1 MGAWGPALY
10 SDDTTCDVRDDYV
23 KQLKQG
29 ASDEDAWRHILA
41 GYRDVLGVT
50 EIACLVYFAL
60 ADTAWRY
67 GRLNEEVRAK
77 ALSLLE
83 AGGDTAVW
91 EQDSP
96 GKDARARQRA
106 LTKLE
111 AQLRSPQPRAKPV
124 KITPPKPKTV
134 HSTEPVGSVFLLPL
148 PRGKHALM
156 VLIGY
161 HDMEESIDPV
171 FSVLRW
177 RGDAPQPD
185 LNGLVGTTGLLSFKS
200 GLGPKT
206 QLGILPGD
214 KPVPLLARLV
224 PLNAVVAASLPFDPY
239 KAMWISIGRIAKEA
253 EAELDAQ
260 RC

>member
-1 MGAWGPALY
+1 MGAWGTALY

-29 ASDEDAWRHILA
+29 ASDEEAWRHILA
-41 GYRDVLGVT
+41 GYRDVLDVT

-67 GRLNEEVRAK
+67 GRLHEEVRAK

-83 AGGDTAVW
+83 AGGDIAAW
-91 EQDSP
+91 DQDSP
-96 GKDARARQRA
+96 AKDARARQRTLA
-106 LTKLE
+106 KLE
-111 AQLRSPQPRAKPV
+111 AQLRSPQPPAKPV
-124 KITPPKPKTV
+124 KIAAPKPKIV
-134 HSTEPVGSVFLLPL
+134 RSTEPVGSLFLLPL
-148 PRGKHALM
+148 PKGKHALM

-161 HDMEESIDPV
+161 HDMDTSVDPV

-177 RGDAPQPD
+177 RGDAPVGD
-185 LNGLVGTTGLLSFKS
+185 LHGLVDTTALLAFKS

-214 KPVPLLARLV
+214 KPAPLLARLI
-224 PLNAVVAASLPFDPY
+224 PLNTIVTANLPFDPY
-239 KAMWISIGRIAKEA
+239 SAMWISIGRIEKEA

-260 RC
+260 GC